1 MANLT
6 IDKIKYGDN
15 AYILQDSKAP
25 HISADGNLKINGT
38 LAADIGVFNQLIAT
52 NATIDNL
59 DVDNLSA
66 YNATVVGLLDVKGNL
81 HTNSWT
87 NSNIAT
93 IQGNFYIAPTVMTG
107 TSSGDTGVTI
117 TAISNGSAVNGYWTL
132 VLSGTNILTFPNLE
146 ADKATS
152 TESESSYNA
161 WSSGSLVMI
170 TGSIKKDGITFPL
183 GTLKGE
189 LSGTIS
195 SNRVTITKITDN
207 LNANPSTLQEYGAGT
222 YGFVEIKIS
231 LYQRAYNNN
240 LYPLGILMSAQ
251 GRASKSFIDIYG
263 GGNIYTNGNLD
274 PESSTTHTSDYGG
287 LAIPNVRIG
296 NLRGLPN
303 ILTGDFED
311 NAGLP
316 TGWGIYTDNGFFKGT
331 LVSTQGRLGLIDNY
345 INVSDGGI
353 DIVGA
358 TITGTNVNLTIE
370 ELAEIVDP
378 EAWEENYREYQLTE
392 DTTVVIGK
400 TYYEL
405 IEDYEKTT
413 DTVIFEDKAYYTRSG
428 SGTTQNPYE
437 YTIVETP
444 NVDNLNT
451 YYEYITYKQS
461 SLSSGNPKTNGLYEA
476 IDMTIPRYIS
486 SHFEFTAKGLEIQGN
501 SNDYSILL
509 ASDGM
514 HVYKEDNPVASFG
527 ENIMF
532 SSEVTQRIGGENAY
546 IEFIPKDPANNEST
560 EQINIIASNILIGSQ
575 DIVET
580 IESKATTLDNKI
592 NSQTKIVEEQQTV
605 IQQHTQTLQTT
616 SAYVKISP
624 DEGYIA
630 VGKTSSDSQ
639 SRVFISGAP
648 ESKVAIQHKKNDSF
662 MDVAYMKGERFYAP
676 SMVTTNL
683 YMKAKDTNGELTGSI
698 GWVMRTNNHL
708 SLKLIS

>member
-1 MANLT
+1 MAVLKDLIVHGASRFINVAQ
-6 IDKIKYGDN
+6 Y
-15 AYILQDSKAP
+15 S
-25 HISADGNLKINGT
+25 SAKGGVI
-38 LAADIGVFNQLIAT
+38 AADKGVFNKLIAT
-52 NATIDNL
+52 SAEIDTLNVEELNADRLT
-59 DVDNLSA
+59 A
-66 YNATVVGLLDVKGNL
+66 QNATVMGLLDVKGNL

-93 IQGNFYIAPTVMTG
+93 IQGAFYIAPTVMTG

-117 TAISNGSAVNGYWTL
+117 TAISNGSVNNGYWTL
-132 VLSGTNILTFPNLE
+132 ALSGTNILTFPNLE
-146 ADKATS
+146 ADKAAS
-152 TESESSYNA
+152 TESETSYNA
-161 WSSGSLVMI
+161 WSPGSLVMI
-170 TGSIKKDGITFPL
+170 TGSIKKDGITYPL

-189 LSGTIS
+189 LSGTIN
-195 SNRVTITKITDN
+195 SNGVTITKITDN
-207 LNANPSTLQEYGAGT
+207 LNANPSTLQEYGEGT
-222 YGFVEIKIS
+222 YGYVEIKIS
-231 LYQRAYNNN
+231 LYQRAYSNN

-274 PESSTTHTSDYGG
+274 PQSATTHTSDYGG

-331 LVSTQGRLGLIDNY
+331 LVSTQGRLGLINNY

-392 DTTVVIGK
+392 DTTVVTGK

-413 DTVIFEDKAYYTRSG
+413 DTVISEDKAYYTRSG

-444 NVDNLNT
+444 RVDNLNT

-527 ENIMF
+527 ENITF
-532 SSEVTQRIGGENAY
+532 SSGVTQRIGGENAY
-546 IEFIPKDPANNEST
+546 IEFIPKDPTNNEST

-662 MDVAYMKGERFYAP
+662 IDVAYMKGERFYAP